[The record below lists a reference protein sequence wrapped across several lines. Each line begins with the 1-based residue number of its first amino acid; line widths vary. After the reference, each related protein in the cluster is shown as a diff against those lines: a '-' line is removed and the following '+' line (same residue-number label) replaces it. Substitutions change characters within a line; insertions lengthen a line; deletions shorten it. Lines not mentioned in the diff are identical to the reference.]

1 METKFKRL
9 DHKSLVALLLVITRM
24 IKADSRI
31 DAGEIQKLMVLE
43 QQYNFDHTLMT
54 EANRLT
60 LSDAIKQLRSLDL
73 PTRRQIL
80 QSLTELGSTDRIL
93 ELAINRVVIDETPM
107 VLVHGRESLKTSIGT
122 VNTVKVEPVLDGD
135 GIFNSKGRIF
145 IWLTD
150 DDRRIPVLM
159 QCEIALGSIKAKL
172 IKAE

>member
-1 METKFKRL
+1 VSGKKR
-9 DHKSLVALLLVITRM
+9 
-24 IKADSRI
+24 
-31 DAGEIQKLMVLE
+31 
-43 QQYNFDHTLMT
+43 Y
-54 EANRLT
+54 
-60 LSDAIKQLRSLDL
+60 
-73 PTRRQIL
+73 
-80 QSLTELGSTDRIL
+80 ELK
-93 ELAINRVVIDETPM
+93 
-107 VLVHGRESLKTSIGT
+107 VLVHGRESLKTSIGK